1 MREAKS
7 AEVAAALAD
16 RGAIA
21 KRNRQ
26 GAIKKAQ
33 AARAIKV
40 AAKRLVER
48 KVSENLPISEEERNL
63 LTWKNGNMH
72 GKTRENL
79 AIAAIAKL
87 VMKPQSVN
95 ELRMLVEKTAA
106 KHSYNPIE
114 ALIQLTQSNHI
125 EEKEKIAIHKA
136 LLPFLMPILATPKAA
151 QGEEDSGGV
160 KVVVT
165 QFHFPASK
173 PSGPL
178 HLEKPVTVE
187 IINEQRP

>member
-7 AEVAAALAD
+7 AAVAAALAD

-21 KRNRQ
+21 KKNRQ

-33 AARAIKV
+33 EARAIKV

-48 KVSENLPISEEERNL
+48 KVAENLPISEEERNL
-63 LTWKNGNMH
+63 LTWRNGNPH
-72 GKTRENL
+72 GKTQSNL
-79 AIAAIAKL
+79 AIAAVAKL

-114 ALIQLTQSNHI
+114 ALIQLTQNNHI

-136 LLPFLMPILATPKAA
+136 LLPFLVPVLATPKAS
-151 QGEEDSGGV
+151 QGEEGGGGV

-165 QFHFPASK
+165 QFHFPASR

-178 HLEKPVTVE
+178 HLEKPVTVVTT
-187 IINEQRP
+187 EQ

>member
-7 AEVAAALAD
+7 AAVAAALAD
-16 RGAIA
+16 RGANA
-21 KRNRQ
+21 KKNRQ
-26 GAIKKAQ
+26 AAIKKAQ
-33 AARAIKV
+33 EARAIKV

-48 KVSENLPISEEERNL
+48 KVAENLPISEEERNL
-63 LTWKNGNMH
+63 LTWKNGNQH
-72 GKTRENL
+72 GKSPTNL
-79 AIAAIAKL
+79 AIAAVAKL

-114 ALIQLTQSNHI
+114 ALIQLTQSNHV

-136 LLPFLMPILATPKAA
+136 LLPFLVPVLATPKVS
-151 QGEEDSGGV
+151 QGEESGGGV

-165 QFHFPASK
+165 QFHFPNSGK

-178 HLEKPVTVE
+178 HMEKPVTVTTT
-187 IINEQRP
+187 EQ